1 MVGKKGPP
9 ISWYKRQLADW
20 SIKRRYAD
28 TEGKKGPPLNTLS
41 EELALLAQADTLEE
55 GLKAGVVAEGIEGGF
70 NFQYGEQVGVFRMG
84 FFKE

>member
-1 MVGKKGPP
+1 
-9 ISWYKRQLADW
+9 
-20 SIKRRYAD
+20 
-28 TEGKKGPPLNTLS
+28 
-41 EELALLAQADTLEE
+41 LAQADTLEE